1 MTAPKA
7 TGHTANSKGELNWL
21 LDDLVDRVASI
32 RKALVLSG
40 DGLPTGFSKDLTRE
54 DSEHLAAVASG
65 FHSLAKGVGRHFE
78 AGNVRQTVVGRVVAG
93 RVGGAAGAG
102 GCLAG

>member
-7 TGHTANSKGELNWL
+7 TGHTATIKGELNWL

-40 DGLPTGFSKDLTRE
+40 GGFARW
-54 DSEHLAAVASG
+54 
-65 FHSLAKGVGRHFE
+65 
-78 AGNVRQTVVGRVVAG
+78 
-93 RVGGAAGAG
+93 
-102 GCLAG
+102 GCPGT

>member
-7 TGHTANSKGELNWL
+7 TGHTAGNNNGELNWL

-40 DGLPTGFSKDLTRE
+40 DGLPTGVSQDLTRE
-54 DSEHLAAVASG
+54 DSEHLAAV
-65 FHSLAKGVGRHFE
+65 
-78 AGNVRQTVVGRVVAG
+78 
-93 RVGGAAGAG
+93 
-102 GCLAG
+102 